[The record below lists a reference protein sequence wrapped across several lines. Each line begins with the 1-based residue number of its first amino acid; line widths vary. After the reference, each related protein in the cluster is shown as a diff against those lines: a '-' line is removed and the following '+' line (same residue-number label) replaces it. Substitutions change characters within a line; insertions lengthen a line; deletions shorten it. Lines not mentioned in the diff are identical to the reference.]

1 MLSEQIS
8 AFFLGYLDVIILIL
22 YLRYILRLDFQ
33 GNMTPMLLITF
44 LGCLIGVSLGFFVG
58 SLGKMREGVKIGIL
72 LAVSMT
78 CCFLSGLMNN
88 TMKDIVEKN
97 IPILNRLNPAA
108 LISDAFY
115 CINVYNDPARYYRN
129 VLTLAVMS
137 AALVFASF
145 LLIRRNRYD
154 SI

>member
-1 MLSEQIS
+1 M
-8 AFFLGYLDVIILIL
+8 IILIL

-58 SLGKMREGVKIGIL
+58 SLGKMREGVKIGLL

-88 TMKDIVEKN
+88 TIKDIVEKN
-97 IPILNRLNPAA
+97 IPVLNRLNPAA

-129 VLTLAVMS
+129 LIILAVMS
-137 AALVFASF
+137 VLLTGASF
-145 LLIRRNRYD
+145 FMIRRERYD
-154 SI
+154 SL